1 MIDGGLVALVTL
13 ALSIVVLW
21 IGAEVFVSHA
31 ARVARRFGLSELV
44 VGLTVVAMGTS
55 APEAAVSVDAALAGN
70 GDIAVANVVGSNL
83 FNIGIVLGGIAAIVG
98 VRSSA
103 RMVRRDGTAM
113 VLSTLLLLAV
123 LWDLRVTRLEGV
135 ALLVAFVGYIAIL
148 FVRPDELEEDPIN
161 ERGEGLMDEPVEDST
176 DEPVEDPMDERGA
189 TWRTALLL
197 VGGLGTIVVGA
208 HFLVESAVAVAES
221 AGLSEW
227 VIGETIVAVGT
238 STPEIVASVAAARKG
253 MGDISAGNLIGS
265 NVFNALFVLGVTST
279 LTPIA
284 IAATAIGTT
293 VWLLGLSV
301 LTALLLGTDRKLGR
315 LEGAT
320 LMAINLGRWILD
332 VV

>member
-1 MIDGGLVALVTL
+1 MIGGGLVALVPL
-13 ALSIVVLW
+13 ALSVVVLW
-21 IGAEVFVSHA
+21 IGAEVFVSRA

-55 APEAAVSVDAALAGN
+55 APEVAVSVDAALVGN

-83 FNIGIVLGGIAAIVG
+83 FNIGIILGGIAVIVG

-123 LWDLRVTRLEGV
+123 LWDLRVSRLEGV
-135 ALLVAFVGYIAIL
+135 VLLVAFVGYLTIL
-148 FVRPDELEEDPIN
+148 FVQPDERVEDPIH
-161 ERGEGLMDEPVEDST
+161 ER
-176 DEPVEDPMDERGA
+176 VEDPMDEREA
-189 TWRTALLL
+189 TWRTALFL

-208 HFLVESAVAVAES
+208 HFLVESAVVVAAS

-227 VIGETIVAVGT
+227 IIGETIVAVGT

-253 MGDISAGNLIGS
+253 LGDIAAGNLIGS

-279 LTPIA
+279 LTPIE

-293 VWLLGLSV
+293 IWLLGLSV
-301 LTALLLGTDRKLGR
+301 LTALLLGTNRKLGHF
-315 LEGAT
+315 EGAALT
-320 LMAINLGRWILD
+320 AINLSRWILD

>member
-13 ALSIVVLW
+13 ALSIGVLW

-55 APEAAVSVDAALAGN
+55 APEVAVSVDAALVGN
-70 GDIAVANVVGSNL
+70 GNIAVANVVGSNL

-103 RMVRRDGTAM
+103 QMVRRDGTAM
-113 VLSTLLLLAV
+113 VLSTLLLLVV
-123 LWDLRVTRLEGV
+123 LWDLRVSRLEGV
-135 ALLVAFVGYIAIL
+135 VLLVAFVGYLTIL
-148 FVRPDELEEDPIN
+148 FVRPDKTGEDS
-161 ERGEGLMDEPVEDST
+161 MDQPVEDSM
-176 DEPVEDPMDERGA
+176 DERMEDPMDERGA
-189 TWRTALLL
+189 TWRTALFL

-208 HFLVESAVAVAES
+208 HFLVESAVVVAES

-253 MGDISAGNLIGS
+253 MGDIAAGNLIGS

-279 LTPIA
+279 LTPIE
-284 IAATAIGTT
+284 IAGTAIGTT

-301 LTALLLGTDRKLGR
+301 LTALLLGTNRKLGR
-315 LEGAT
+315 LEGAALT
-320 LMAINLGRWILD
+320 AINLSRWILD